1 MRAETCEVI
10 VKAMI
15 EMSEKYGKEYF
26 EHTNLDEELEA
37 LGFTKHVTMSI
48 RGKDLEE
55 KNSNIVYMKNSAD
68 FVIIMVS
75 TPYKHIKK
83 PILLDKDVYER
94 YLTKSN
100 IFFVTSKKD
109 RPCVRIDGHI
119 YKLHKVA
126 LDFPDAMIDVD
137 HINHCHNSCLRS
149 DLRLATRVQNN
160 ENKAYRSHIK
170 GLQFT
175 TRVVIDTNDKANTF
189 GKYIRKGFSFK
200 SIDADIDTV
209 IMISPIYSTKNEMY
223 SAINALEK
231 AFFGEFAYNPIN
243 DYEHPVST
251 ELYVRYKLGLISED
265 EFKALQIEVIK
276 QTKGSRAIEY
286 YQIAC

>member
-1 MRAETCEVI
+1 M
-10 VKAMI
+10 
-15 EMSEKYGKEYF
+15 G
-26 EHTNLDEELEA
+26 
-37 LGFTKHVTMSI
+37 I
-48 RGKDLEE
+48 RGKGLEDR
-55 KNSNIVYMKNSAD
+55 NCNIAYMKDDYD
-68 FVIIMVS
+68 FVLIMVS

-137 HINHCHNSCLRS
+137 HKFHCHNSCLRS

-160 ENKAYRSHIK
+160 ENKAFRSHITK
-170 GLQFT
+170 NGRQFT
-175 TRVVIDTNDKANTF
+175 TRIVIDTNDKANTF
-189 GKYIRKGFSFK
+189 GKYIRKGFTFK
-200 SIDADIDTV
+200 SMGIDTV
-209 IMISPIYSTKNEMY
+209 IMISPIYATKKEMY
-223 SAINALEK
+223 SAINTLEK
-231 AFFGEFAYNPIN
+231 AFFGEYAYNPVN

-251 ELYVRYKLGLISED
+251 ELYIRYKLGLISEE
-265 EFKALQIEVIK
+265 EFKALQIEVVK
-276 QTKGSRAIEY
+276 QTKGSKAIEY